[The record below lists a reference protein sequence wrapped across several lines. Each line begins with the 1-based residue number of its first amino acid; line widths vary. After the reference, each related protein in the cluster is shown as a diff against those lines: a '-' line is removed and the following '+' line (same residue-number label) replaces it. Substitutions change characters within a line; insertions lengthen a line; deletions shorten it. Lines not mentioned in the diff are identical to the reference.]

1 MSMYNND
8 DIMSKMTEQAWLI
21 EQLESTVTN
30 LVSQIGDLTEQIEL
44 MPYKDKVE
52 PIEMPEF
59 EGTADALKNLSIRK
73 NV

>member
-1 MSMYNND
+1 MYNND
-8 DIMSKMTEQAWLI
+8 DIMSKITEQSVEI
-21 EQLESTVTN
+21 YKLESTVTN

-52 PIEMPEF
+52 PIEMPGF
-59 EGTADALKNLSIRK
+59 EGTANALKNLTIRK

>member
-1 MSMYNND
+1 MYNND

-59 EGTADALKNLSIRK
+59 EGTVDALKNLTIRK

>member
-52 PIEMPEF
+52 PIEMPGF
-59 EGTADALKNLSIRK
+59 EGTADVLENLTIRK

>member
-59 EGTADALKNLSIRK
+59 EGTDNALENLTIRK